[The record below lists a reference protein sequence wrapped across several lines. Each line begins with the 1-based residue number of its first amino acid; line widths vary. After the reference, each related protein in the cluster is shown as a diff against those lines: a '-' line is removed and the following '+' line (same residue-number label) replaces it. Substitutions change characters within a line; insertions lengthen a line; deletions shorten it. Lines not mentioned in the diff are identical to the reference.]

1 MRTVDIDG
9 HEWRVLHQEMDYSAK
24 HGVAISTERNGK
36 KYRYAVRIDVSECPT
51 EEEAVA
57 KALPILG
64 RWARGEPE
72 SSQDEAQ
79 FSIMAPR

>member
-9 HEWRVLHQEMDYSAK
+9 HEWRSMYQKMDYGAK
-24 HGVAISTERNGK
+24 HGVAISTERDGK
-36 KYRYAVRIDVSECPT
+36 KYRYAIHVDVSECLT

-57 KALPILG
+57 KALPILE

-72 SSQDEAQ
+72 LSQHEAQ
-79 FSIMAPR
+79 FSIMASL